1 MIIREGNMETA
12 QYEYAWLI
20 IAAIIVILLV
30 RLGIGFWASRRVQTS
45 VDFVLA
51 GRRLPLWMAAPSI
64 MATWFAAETLMGS
77 SAEAYKYG
85 FQGVVFDP
93 FGATMCLLIAG
104 FLVVRLARRAKYV
117 TIMDFFQNRY
127 GKTMSV
133 VGTFTQ
139 IITYFGWTA
148 AQIVAGGSILHVLL
162 GWPIATG
169 MIMVTAIVTFYT
181 ILGGLWADTALDFM
195 QMFLTCAGVLVIFFA
210 IVSSVG
216 GLGEFLGMA
225 GSQEI
230 SEPFALWPTEE
241 DGYLGYDGT
250 SGMFYYVAAWLALG
264 LGAIPAQ
271 DYLQRTCA
279 SKNEAT
285 AVKAT
290 YIAAGLYLFFGVLSP
305 LIGLAAFSA
314 LGPDLAAE
322 QTEFLIV
329 SMAMK
334 FLPPVLTALFVA
346 ALASALMSTSDSSL
360 LAGATLFT
368 ENLVKVFKPDLSDR
382 AQLLLTRS
390 ALLVSGAVSLTI
402 ALYAAT
408 IYKLAVLSNSVILV
422 GMAAPYIIGLYWK
435 KANQLGALAAFF
447 AGALSWIV
455 LAFYYYN
462 NLTLDACAFDVE
474 CGLWDAVYIAST
486 PAFLVSVIFFLG
498 ISLLTQK
505 LDPPKVL
512 TDIDGK
518 PLDTRNPFG
527 FGNLS
532 DVLDEDESIRLAPAD

>member
-1 MIIREGNMETA
+1 MDTT

-20 IAAIIVILLV
+20 VAAIIVLLLI
-30 RLGIGFWASRRVQTS
+30 RLVIGFWASRRVQNN

-77 SAEAYKYG
+77 SSEAYKYG
-85 FQGVVFDP
+85 LQGVVFDP
-93 FGATMCLLIAG
+93 FGATMCLVIAG
-104 FLVVRLARRAKYV
+104 VLIVRLARRAKYV

-127 GKTMSV
+127 GKAMSV

-148 AQIVAGGSILHVLL
+148 AQIVAGGSILHVVL
-162 GWPIATG
+162 GWPISTG
-169 MIMVTAIVTFYT
+169 MIMVTVIVTFYT

-195 QMFLTCAGVLVIFFA
+195 QMFLTSAGVLMIFFA
-210 IVSSVG
+210 IVSQVG
-216 GLGEFLGMA
+216 GLGEFFGMA

-241 DGYLGYDGT
+241 DGYLGYYGT
-250 SGMFYYVAAWLALG
+250 SGIFYYVAAWLALG

-285 AVKAT
+285 AVKST
-290 YIAAGLYLFFGVLSP
+290 YLAAGLYLFFGVLSP
-305 LIGLAAFSA
+305 LIGLAAYTA

-329 SMAMK
+329 SMAMQY
-334 FLPPVLTALFVA
+334 LHPVLTALFVA

-360 LAGATLFT
+360 LAGATMFT
-368 ENLVKVFKPDLSDR
+368 ENLVKVFKPNLSDK
-382 AQLLLTRS
+382 ASLALTRY
-390 ALLVSGAVSLTI
+390 ALLVSGGISLTI

-422 GMAAPYIIGLYWK
+422 GMAAPYIIGWYWK
-435 KANQLGALAAFF
+435 KANHTGALASFF
-447 AGALSWIV
+447 AGASSWIV
-455 LAFYYYN
+455 LTFYYYN
-462 NLTLDACAFDVE
+462 TLTLDACGFDVE
-474 CGLWDAVYIAST
+474 CGTWDAVYIAST
-486 PAFLVSVIFFLG
+486 PAFLISVVFFIG

-518 PLDTRNPFG
+518 VLDKRNPFG
-527 FGNLS
+527 FGNLG
-532 DVLDEDESIRLAPAD
+532 DVTREEEGISLAPAD